1 MCTVKSNELCR
12 CVCFALFD
20 WDYITSWTRAVHS
33 SIFLRV
39 VFACT
44 GAIVWFPQC
53 EWSWWRHQMETH
65 DDVIKWKHFPR
76 NWPFVRGIHRPPMI
90 CPHNSQWRGAL
101 MFSLISIWIND
112 WVNNREAGDLRC
124 YRTHYDVIVMI
135 FHVTGPLCGEFTGEF
150 PSQRPVMWS
159 FDVFCA
165 WIKGWVNNPEAGD
178 LRHHRAHYDVIVIML
193 PRRMWGKS
201 NGYKPQQ
208 NTAQCFYDTINFLQ
222 NPHNR
227 HPIAHLWEQN
237 MGCFLWVQNL
247 IYVLLLLLHCY
258 VSYCGILH
266 HIIKAFNCTTNWE
279 IWSYFLAWAVC
290 VCFLL

>member
-1 MCTVKSNELCR
+1 MNYAGAFVLLYLIGITLQVGLVQSIPPYSLGLFCLHWGNCMWVIMMTSSNGNIVHVTGPLCGEFTGEFPSQR
-12 CVCFALFD
+12 PVMWSFD
-20 WDYITSWTRAVHS
+20 NFCAW
-33 SIFLRV
+33 
-39 VFACT
+39 
-44 GAIVWFPQC
+44 
-53 EWSWWRHQMETH
+53 
-65 DDVIKWKHFPR
+65 IK
-76 NWPFVRGIHRPPMI
+76 G
-90 CPHNSQWRGAL
+90 
-101 MFSLISIWIND
+101 
-112 WVNNREAGDLRC
+112 WVNNREAGDLRR
-124 YRTHYDVIVMI
+124 YRAHYDIIVMI

-165 WIKGWVNNPEAGD
+165 WIKGWVNNREAGD
-178 LRHHRAHYDVIVIML
+178 LRHHQAHYAVIVIML

-208 NTAQCFYDTINFLQ
+208 NTRCFYNTINFFR

-227 HPIAHLWEQN
+227 HPIAHLWGQN

-258 VSYCGILH
+258 IYHGILY
-266 HIIKAFNCTTNWE
+266 HIIKAFDCTTNWE
-279 IWSYFLAWAVC
+279 MWSYFLAWAVF